1 MRSIVLTTL
10 LFSFLATVQAQ
21 SQVSFVESFSNVSES
36 SGIIEVELIVS
47 EPVSDDAQISVEV
60 ITPST
65 ANETH
70 FTFLSETLNFAA
82 GSSGVISLS
91 IPILDNFSEDP
102 EVFFTLSLS
111 NPVNCTIGSVKTH
124 FVFIQD
130 DDNFVI
136 SPSNSVSLDFL
147 NSYTV
152 DAGGS
157 AEIVAYDPTS
167 QHLFVLNSIA
177 TRVNVLDF
185 HDPSNITE
193 IGFIDM
199 SSYGIGATS
208 VAVSNG
214 LVAATV
220 QGADYGPGAV
230 VFFDVDGQ
238 FINALQVGVLP
249 DMIVFTPNGNS
260 VLIANEGEPAM
271 DYVVDPEG
279 SVSRIDINGDAS
291 NLSQD
296 DVIAIDFHDFDDQ
309 KDALISAGVR
319 IFGLN
324 SSVSQDLEPE
334 YITVSQDGLK
344 AWVSLQENNA
354 VAELDLTTN
363 EIVSIIPLGLKDHSL
378 LENVIDV
385 SDRNDEIFLANW
397 NIKGM
402 YMPDAIANYT
412 IAGTT
417 YVVTANEGDQR
428 EYGVIDE
435 DVQVKSGSYV
445 LDPVAF
451 PTGDLL
457 KKDQL
462 LGRLAVSPYS
472 GDTDGDGDF
481 DEIHSFGARSF
492 SIWNS
497 ETHELVYDSGSDFER
512 ITSRDSEFGGLFN
525 ANNTSNGI
533 KNRSDNK
540 GPEPEG
546 ITISQIS
553 GRFYAFITLE
563 RIGGVMTY
571 DVTNP
576 ESPIFVDYD
585 NSRTIDGVGGDLGP
599 EGIIYLSSN
608 QSPIGLGL
616 VVVANEISSTIS
628 IFTVSNNTA
637 CFADFDNSGMVDSS
651 DFLILLGSYGCSIDC
666 GDADLTEDGQITI
679 DDVLVFL
686 GAIGALCEGV
696 LGAN

>member
-21 SQVSFVESFSNVSES
+21 SQISFVESFSNVSES
-36 SGIIEVELIVS
+36 SGIIEVELIIS

-60 ITPST
+60 IAPST

-111 NPVNCTIGSVKTH
+111 NPFNCAIGSGKTH

-130 DDNFVI
+130 DENFVI

-177 TRVNVLDF
+177 ARVNVLDF

-220 QGADYGPGAV
+220 QGAEYGPGSV

-249 DMIVFTPNGNS
+249 DMVVFTPNGNS
-260 VLIANEGEPAM
+260 VLIANEGEPAF
-271 DYVVDPEG
+271 DYVFDPEG
-279 SVSRIDINGDAS
+279 SISRIDINGDVS
-291 NLSQD
+291 SLSQE
-296 DVIAIDFHDFDDQ
+296 DVITIDFHDFDYQ

-324 SSVSQDLEPE
+324 STVSQDLEPE
-334 YITVSQDGLK
+334 YITVS
-344 AWVSLQENNA
+344 LQENNA
-354 VAELDLTTN
+354 LAELDLATN
-363 EIVSIIPLGLKDHSL
+363 EITSIVPLGVKDHSL
-378 LENVIDV
+378 PENVIDV
-385 SDRNDEIFLANW
+385 SDRNDDVFLANW

-412 IAGTT
+412 VGGTT
-417 YVVTANEGDQR
+417 FIVTANEGDQR

-451 PTGDLL
+451 PAGDLI

-481 DEIHSFGARSF
+481 DEIHAFGARSF
-492 SIWNS
+492 SVWNS

-512 ITSRDSEFGGLFN
+512 ITSLDSEFGGLFN
-525 ANNTSNGI
+525 ANNTSNGL

-546 ITISQIS
+546 VTISQIG

-571 DVTNP
+571 DITNP
-576 ESPIFVDYD
+576 GSPIFVDYD

-599 EGIIYLSSN
+599 EGIIYISSN

-628 IFTVSNNTA
+628 VFTVANNTA
-637 CFADFDNSGMVDSS
+637 CFADFDNSGIVDSG
-651 DFLILLGSYGCSIDC
+651 DFLILLGSYGCAIDC

-679 DDVLVFL
+679 DDVLFFL